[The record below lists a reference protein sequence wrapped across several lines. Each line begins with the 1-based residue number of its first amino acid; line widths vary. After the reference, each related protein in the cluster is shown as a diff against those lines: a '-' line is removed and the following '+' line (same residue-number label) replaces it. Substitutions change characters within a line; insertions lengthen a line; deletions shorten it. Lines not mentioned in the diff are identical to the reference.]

1 MRRALQI
8 HSMLTL
14 SKTLLKAITNGCGHD
29 MNVKETIGE
38 EQVLMPDT
46 SLQDELLVFSL
57 ETITV
62 EGRTTRVSRNIFVLE
77 PTVEPLGSGAT
88 DGLAVSS
95 LETTVIG
102 SEVASTN
109 HSTFVSKL
117 SLL

>member
-1 MRRALQI
+1 MLVLGRALQI

-29 MNVKETIGE
+29 MNAKQTIGE

-57 ETITV
+57 QTITV
-62 EGRTTRVSRNIFVLE
+62 EGRTTGVSRNIFVLE

-88 DGLAVSS
+88 DGLAISS

-109 HSTFVSKL
+109 HSTFV
-117 SLL
+117 